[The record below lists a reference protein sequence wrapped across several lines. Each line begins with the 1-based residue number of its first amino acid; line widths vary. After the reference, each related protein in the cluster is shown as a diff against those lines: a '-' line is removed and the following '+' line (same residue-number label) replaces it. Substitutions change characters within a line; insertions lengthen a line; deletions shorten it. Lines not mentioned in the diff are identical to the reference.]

1 MYIFAFC
8 SNISTS
14 KPGAK
19 FRLTCKA
26 FFTTLQ
32 KPLPSFFKMKTTYAY
47 ASIVLAL
54 MSSGNVLAHQHH
66 HHSRE
71 VEQPTSSLSLSASV
85 IATTYPTAS
94 AAANSTSGGNSTT
107 GGNPITAGT
116 CSNCDG
122 VCVTFGATND
132 DLWYWWNGGP
142 GGDASTFANNQI
154 GTICLTDA
162 GAMFVG
168 SSSNVDSGGG
178 NTKFE
183 WSIGA
188 STSNFDVSVCDGFSV
203 PMSCTGFGGNESPYV
218 TIGGGDLCASDC
230 PADDQFDGNCRNLGA
245 HTGNLAAVPGC
256 FQEGAGAE
264 GKSGT
269 NNYWLYDNY
278 SVQSIFTG
286 RTGVVCTVGG
296 SSSKTKRDMR
306 QSAAELGPRASMH
319 RQHGR
324 HQRRAHGHGLHA
336 VS

>member
-1 MYIFAFC
+1 M
-8 SNISTS
+8 
-14 KPGAK
+14 
-19 FRLTCKA
+19 R
-26 FFTTLQ
+26 TTH
-32 KPLPSFFKMKTTYAY
+32 AY
-47 ASIVLAL
+47 ASIALAL
-54 MSSGNVLAHQHH
+54 MSSGKVLAHEHH
-66 HHSRE
+66 HEPRS
-71 VEQPTSSLSLSASV
+71 VSVSAS
-85 IATTYPTAS
+85 ATATAYSTAYPTATGS
-94 AAANSTSGGNSTT
+94 ANSTSGGNGTT
-107 GGNPITAGT
+107 GGSSPITAGT
-116 CSNCDG
+116 CSSCDG
-122 VCVTFGATND
+122 VCVTFGATSD

-142 GGDASTFANNQI
+142 GGDPSTFAEKQI

-168 SSSNVDSGGG
+168 SSNNVASGGG

-218 TIGGGDLCASDC
+218 TIGGGELCDGDC
-230 PADDQFDGNCRNLGA
+230 PASDQYEGNCRNLGA
-245 HTGNLAAVPGC
+245 HTGDIAEVPSC

-296 SSSKTKRDMR
+296 TSSKAKREDVA
-306 QSAAELGPRASMH
+306 QSVAELGPRASKH
-319 RQHGR
+319 RQHG